1 MAGSI
6 EQITQQLAA
15 LDQKIETMGDTFTET
30 YRGYLKQLGQTV
42 RQQIILSC
50 YRICTENYP
59 TRFLSLSLNQRQHLQ
74 ENLQALAR
82 QTITD
87 LNDLLIPIAQIN
99 LEPGSEDLPDELEA
113 LLSETDYDLP
123 NESSLTP
130 LEALTIWQEQLERS
144 INKTLKTASSA
155 ANSLL
160 QDAEILPKRLP
171 QAVLDAAA
179 KAEGSDSNAAN
190 LLNVLVSA
198 SEKTEDAETSQPVIT
213 ALMHVVAVNLR
224 VSELEFNDPAV
235 SSWRNKLRD
244 LKQQLQ
250 GMARDYQK
258 KRREQAIAQAQLA
271 WKSTWVKDEG

>member
-15 LDQKIETMGDTFTET
+15 LDQKIEAMGDTFTET

-42 RQQIILSC
+42 KQQIILSC

-59 TRFLSLSLNQRQHLQ
+59 TRFLSLSLNQRQQLQ

-87 LNDLLIPIAQIN
+87 LNDLLIPIAQLNI
-99 LEPGSEDLPDELEA
+99 ESEDLPDELEA
-113 LLSETDYDLP
+113 LLSEADYDLP
-123 NESSLTP
+123 SESSLTP
-130 LEALTIWQEQLERS
+130 LEALTIWQEQLERL

-155 ANSLL
+155 ANRLL

-179 KAEGSDSNAAN
+179 KAESSDSNAAS
-190 LLNVLVSA
+190 LLNVLVNA

-224 VSELEFNDPAV
+224 ASELEFNDTAV